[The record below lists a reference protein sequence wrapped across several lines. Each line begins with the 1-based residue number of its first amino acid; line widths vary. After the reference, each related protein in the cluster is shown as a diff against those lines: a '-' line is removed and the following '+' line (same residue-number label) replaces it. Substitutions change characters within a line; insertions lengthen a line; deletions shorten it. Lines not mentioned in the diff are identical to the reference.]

1 MTKQKIME
9 IPDPN
14 EALIEMLLLTEKEQI
29 DLETLE
35 NWMTEYEQKHNL
47 ENGNLDMAF
56 FPDGEQVVT
65 SERFE
70 QRRKQ
75 ILS

>member
-35 NWMTEYEQKHNL
+35 NWMTEYEQKHDL
-47 ENGNLDMAF
+47 KNGNLDMAF

-65 SERFE
+65 SKRFE

>member
-1 MTKQKIME
+1 MNIEEIMAM
-9 IPDPN
+9 PDPN
-14 EALIEMLLLTEKEQI
+14 KALIEMLLLTEKEQI

-56 FPDGEQVVT
+56 FPNGEQVVT